1 MPTTFINC
9 TPHAVNIQREDG
21 STLTVE
27 PSGDFA
33 RVATNV
39 ENVNIPGIEGIKVV
53 KTTFDTTKVDG
64 LPEPTEGVIYIVSLI
79 TLNALK
85 GIRSDLVAPGNLIRD
100 EKGNIVGCDGLTIA

>member
-1 MPTTFINC
+1 MSVTFINC
-9 TPHAVNIQREDG
+9 TPHAVNISCEDG
-21 STLTVE
+21 SVLTVE

-53 KTTFDTTKVDG
+53 KTTFDTSKVEG
-64 LPEPTEGVIYIVSLI
+64 LPAPEEGVIYIVSLI

-100 EKGNIVGCDGLTIA
+100 EGGNIVGCDGLTVA